1 MSEIGQTG
9 EGSPNIK
16 QPLKKPKGGILDAI
30 EWMGNKLPDPVL
42 LFLIGTFIV
51 LLLSHLTGARLPDGF
66 EMRWREVGRLAG
78 GVDEH
83 LAEIIRK
90 EDGALAAFTAVEA
103 PDGSLRAHLVVE
115 GEPVADDAGRPID
128 FAEQGWVV
136 FRKTP
141 VEGIDP
147 QTGDPTLTLEPTGV
161 VEVSRSLMT
170 SNGLYW
176 CLRSMERNFI
186 NFAPLGVV
194 LLGMLG
200 IGVAERS
207 GLIAALLKTFMLVVP
222 NNLLTPSMVFLGIMS
237 SVGSDAGYV
246 VLPPLAAAIYL
257 AAGRSPLAGIAAVF
271 AGVSAGF
278 NANLLITTL
287 EPIMANFSTQAAQL
301 IDENRTVAATATW
314 YFMAASTFVIS
325 FTGWATTALFVE
337 KRLSKKA
344 PEDGGPDPTKAQPPG
359 PSPWTGLTIGLL
371 LVTLIGSI
379 SAISMLVAGLRA
391 EHGLGMAR
399 WGHALFCLFAV
410 GGVTATVGALAR
422 IALDRR
428 DAYGVMWATLTLTGI
443 SLLAATVTLLPSL
456 YPEGIPETP
465 LSGMDGPFQR
475 WVAVIVPLIFIVFI
489 MPGLVYGAVVGTITS
504 SKDAARLMIEAIA
517 GVAPIIVLAF
527 FAGQF
532 IAYFNE
538 SNLGTM
544 LAYAGGEWLFNQGL
558 PTWMLIVAFI
568 LLTMVF
574 NMFVGSMSA
583 KFALFAPIFIP
594 MFMLIGLR
602 PELTMVAYRIGDS
615 VTNIITPL
623 NAYLVIVLVFMQRY
637 APRAGM
643 GTLIAM
649 MLPYTVVFAIV
660 WTIFLL
666 AWDAMGLP
674 LGVGDPVQVFAP
686 VLE

>member
-1 MSEIGQTG
+1 MSERTKPN
-9 EGSPNIK
+9 GSAGSA
-16 QPLKKPKGGILDAI
+16 KKKVGLLDAI

-42 LFLIGTFIV
+42 LFLIGTFLV
-51 LLLSHLTGARLPDGF
+51 LFASGFSALPLPDGF
-66 EMRWREVGRLAG
+66 EMKWREVGRLQG

-83 LAEIIRK
+83 SAEIVRTS
-90 EDGALAAFTAVEA
+90 DGAVATFRSGLG
-103 PDGSLRAHLVVE
+103 PDGVLEAHLVVN
-115 GEPVADDAGRPID
+115 GEPLVDEQGQVID
-128 FAEQGWVV
+128 FAAQGWVV

-141 VEGIDP
+141 VEKIDP
-147 QTGDPTLTLEPTGV
+147 ESGEPILVLEPTGA
-161 VEVSRSLMT
+161 VEVSRNLMS

-222 NNLLTPSMVFLGIMS
+222 NNLLTPAMVFLGIMS

-314 YFMAASTFVIS
+314 YFMAASTFVIT
-325 FTGWATTALFVE
+325 FAGWATTAVFVE
-337 KRLSKKA
+337 KRLSQKST
-344 PEDGGPDPTKAQPPG
+344 EDGGPDPSLAQAPG
-359 PSPWTGLTIGLL
+359 PSPWTPATVSLLAITFGGLILAVSL
-371 LVTLIGSI
+371 LVS
-379 SAISMLVAGLRA
+379 GLRA
-391 EHGLGMAR
+391 EHGLGLAR
-399 WGHALFCLFAV
+399 WGHALLYVFGV
-410 GGVTATVGALAR
+410 GAVTANVGQLARVGLARQEARGAALATLFLTL
-422 IALDRR
+422 IPVFA
-428 DAYGVMWATLTLTGI
+428 ATLTL
-443 SLLAATVTLLPSL
+443 LPTL
-456 YPEGIPETP
+456 YPSVTETP
-465 LSGMDGPFQR
+465 LFGSDGPFQR
-475 WVAVIVPLIFIVFI
+475 WVAVIVPLIFLAFI
-489 MPGLVYGAVVGTITS
+489 IPGLVYGAAVGTITS
-504 SKDAARLMIEAIA
+504 SKDAARLMIESIA

-544 LAYAGGEWLFNQGL
+544 LAYTGGEWLFEQGL

-568 LLTMVF
+568 ALTMVF
-574 NMFVGSMSA
+574 NLFVGSMSA
-583 KFALFAPIFIP
+583 KYALFAPIFIP
-594 MFMLIGLR
+594 MFMLIGIR

-623 NAYLVIVLVFMQRY
+623 NAYLVIVLVFMQKY
-637 APRAGM
+637 APKAGM

-649 MLPYTVVFAIV
+649 MLPYTVVFSIV

-666 AWDAMGLP
+666 VWDALGMP
-674 LGVGDPVQVFAP
+674 LGVGDTGEVFAP
-686 VLE
+686 TE